1 MGPQTLFISHSVVL
15 LHLVLYTT
23 HFDWSLISGQLYIA
37 CTTVLQNI
45 HFFAGHGADTSE
57 DGDSVASVGGVSLM
71 AGLNLRSLE
80 TSLRP
85 R

>member
-1 MGPQTLFISHSVVL
+1 MVNYTSHVL
-15 LHLVLYTT
+15 P
-23 HFDWSLISGQLYIA
+23 
-37 CTTVLQNI
+37 VLQNI